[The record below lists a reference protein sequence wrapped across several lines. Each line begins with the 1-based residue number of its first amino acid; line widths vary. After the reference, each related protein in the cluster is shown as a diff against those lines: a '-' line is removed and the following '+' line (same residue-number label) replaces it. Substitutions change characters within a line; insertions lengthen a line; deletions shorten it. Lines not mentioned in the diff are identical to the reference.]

1 MYSGKGFGIS
11 AGEDTHG
18 RTRASTSDQNVYF
31 GHHMPPKTHP
41 TIVPHHVRVCQHL
54 REHGSVR
61 RRTVRRVAR
70 AGELELLAGEDKEG
84 RALLGRGEREELC
97 DLEGGGAERARVVRK
112 DGAI

>member
-1 MYSGKGFGIS
+1 MKIS
-11 AGEDTHG
+11 DIMATKD
-18 RTRASTSDQNVYF
+18 AY
-31 GHHMPPKTHP
+31 P

-61 RRTVRRVAR
+61 RRTVRRVAN

-84 RALLGRGEREELC
+84 RALLGRGEGEELC
-97 DLEGGGAERARVVRK
+97 DLKDSGAEGARVVRE